1 MSNPVEL
8 LRRALDALIAQDE
21 TICAE
26 FCGSQNW
33 RSPPIIEEIYD
44 YLDAESEAL
53 EKVYTRSEA
62 WKDHMAEEAECVHM
76 VLDDN
81 NVPRKSESGEIYSL
95 VGRVMQFAVNARGE
109 E

>member
-1 MSNPVEL
+1 MSKL
-8 LRRALDALIAQDE
+8 LRRALNELYSNDFDSE
-21 TICAE
+21 TEE
-26 FCGSQNW
+26 F
-33 RSPPIIEEIYD
+33 IEEIIS